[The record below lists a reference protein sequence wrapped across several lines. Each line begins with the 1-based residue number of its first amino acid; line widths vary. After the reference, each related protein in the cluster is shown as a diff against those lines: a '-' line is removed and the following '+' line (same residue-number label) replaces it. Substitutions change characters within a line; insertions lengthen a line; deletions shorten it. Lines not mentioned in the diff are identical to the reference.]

1 VTSAITQNII
11 FETSTLL
18 TPTSQLH
25 LTKPRPP
32 CWDSF
37 LLAWRS
43 DTLLSLLMSDSLRSR
58 WGHKSNWC
66 RLYFPFRISKGQR
79 MVYCP
84 FSTANITP
92 RIFLESQRPLSTDG
106 MGTATLSPTVPSFII
121 TRLRLTTRSACFCCA
136 AIASFLF
143 LSMLL
148 VGWGVS
154 GRGWVVSDRGW
165 VVSGRGWVVESFLV
179 EVECLVELSCW
190 TEWLVS
196 HLPSVASG

>member
-1 VTSAITQNII
+1 MTSAITQNII
-11 FETSTLL
+11 FETSTSL
-18 TPTSQLH
+18 TPTSLRSITIALDET
-25 LTKPRPP
+25 LTTVWRLL
-32 CWDSF
+32 

-66 RLYFPFRISKGQR
+66 RLYFPFRISEGQP

-84 FSTANITP
+84 FSTANITLK
-92 RIFLESQRPLSTDG
+92 IFLGSPRPLSTDG
-106 MGTATLSPTVPSFII
+106 MGTATLSPTVASFII

-136 AIASFLF
+136 AIVGFFF

-148 VGWGVS
+148 VGWVVS

-165 VVSGRGWVVESFLV
+165 VVSGRGWVVSGRGWV
-179 EVECLVELSCW
+179 
-190 TEWLVS
+190 VS
-196 HLPSVASG
+196 GRG

>member
-1 VTSAITQNII
+1 MHWRHITHTSLFKQ
-11 FETSTLL
+11 FTLL
-18 TPTSQLH
+18 WHLLLHKTLFLKQAHRLLRHLLGPLQLH

-66 RLYFPFRISKGQR
+66 RLYFPFRIPEGQP

-92 RIFLESQRPLSTDG
+92 EIFLGSPRPLSTDG
-106 MGTATLSPTVPSFII
+106 MGTATLSPTVQSFII
-121 TRLRLTTRSACFCCA
+121 TRLRLTTRSSCFCCA
-136 AIASFLF
+136 AIESFFSCLCC
-143 LSMLL
+143 SL
-148 VGWGVS
+148 V
-154 GRGWVVSDRGW
+154 
-165 VVSGRGWVVESFLV
+165 EAFLV
-179 EVECLVELSCW
+179 EVELFLIEVELFLVEVESLSRFW
-190 TEWLVS
+190 
-196 HLPSVASG
+196 